1 MDWREHGVV
10 NPIKNQLNCG
20 GCWAFATTASGES
33 AYAIKTGTLLSF
45 SEQNLLDCAD
55 FCQGCNGGWP
65 DFAMLNII
73 YDQGGHF
80 MSESDYPYQGVVGKC
95 LYDSTKAVGEITGS
109 EYIEDGDENDLK
121 EKVATLGVVTSCIS
135 ASNIPFMSYTSGILD
150 DDQCEINQPDHAVAV
165 VGYGSENGIDF
176 WIVRNSWG
184 DSWGEEGYVRMSRNK
199 GNQCGIASDAVI
211 D

>member
-1 MDWREHGVV
+1 
-10 NPIKNQLNCG
+10 
-20 GCWAFATTASGES
+20 
-33 AYAIKTGTLLSF
+33 
-45 SEQNLLDCAD
+45 
-55 FCQGCNGGWP
+55 
-65 DFAMLNII
+65 
-73 YDQGGHF
+73 
-80 MSESDYPYQGVVGKC
+80 MSESDYPYKAVVGKC
-95 LYDSTKAVGEITGS
+95 AYDSTKAVGEITGS
-109 EYIEDGDENDLK
+109 EYIEDGDENGLK

-150 DDQCEINQPDHAVAV
+150 DDQCKVNQPDHAVAV

-211 D
+211 AVIKL